1 MKDSLKHFI
10 LLGLLAFPLA
20 SKALDYDT
28 KPATAAVSNAWYW
41 GIGFDM
47 TNFSANRN
55 GVLAAFP
62 ALTTN
67 TSIQSNSSNL
77 RLFAGYEFDEFLG
90 AQFDWSGLGSVR
102 GTDGGVSRQLFDP
115 DLISFSAVLNQPV
128 SDKLK
133 LFGKLGGTYW
143 ALRKAG
149 AAQNDPSMN
158 SGFCPNLGIGL
169 DLNLYGGS
177 ERMIRLEWNYY
188 KMDGVI
194 LNNANSLSLNALFR
208 F

>member
-1 MKDSLKHFI
+1 MKDAFNRI
-10 LLGLLAFPLA
+10 TLLCMLACPLP
-20 SKALDYDT
+20 SWALDSDP
-28 KPATAAVSNAWYW
+28 KPPAPPAFNAWYW

-47 TNFSANRN
+47 TNFSTNRN

-143 ALRKAG
+143 GLRKAG
-149 AAQNDPSMN
+149 AAQNDPAMN
-158 SGFCPNLGIGL
+158 SGFGPNLGIGL